1 MTRCAY
7 VFKNTGGQC
16 EENCKADFELFCP
29 KHKRLEGDRIR
40 KSNQRVREADT
51 KRQKTVASVVDKTT
65 IDRAVATETTRETIT
80 YTTELADGGVSQRVC
95 ERKVEI
101 SHEESV
107 RASNIMQVQKI
118 QTNFESG
125 DPATFLIRKRP
136 SEVVNSWTPVNV
148 MQHTFLEAAGY
159 SRALFDHHS
168 VVNMINDNK
177 TGVFNSF
184 NVYFDYSALNESA
197 IVPECIWTFN
207 FKTSTSVLSHGSDI
221 ERFYHCASYERANR
235 GIRGRQ
241 GSIQNPLLSRLP
253 YSVYVDMLNS
263 VATRTGNQDVKHKA
277 FFREYNIDR
286 EIWSIA
292 LTKAVLG
299 VTDTNAQRYK
309 VKSAI
314 TIDREEDSYLD
325 IDIDGLDTN
334 RENATTCTFYVRGQA
349 VLTFNTAGFFG
360 HDDQYVMAL
369 MFPKYRWRF
378 VEWARK
384 EGLEYQDHLNRLSQ
398 QKGGVHS
405 GRLEM
410 LTSMFESL

>member
-1 MTRCAY
+1 M
-7 VFKNTGGQC
+7 FKNTGGQC

-65 IDRAVATETTRETIT
+65 IDRAVATEMTRETIT
-80 YTTELADGGVSQRVC
+80 YTTELADGGVCQRVC

-177 TGVFNSF
+177 TGVFDSF
-184 NVYFDYSALNESA
+184 NVDFEYSALNESA

-221 ERFYHCASYERANR
+221 DVHLMSEPTKAFVGAKVRFKTHCCPVYLTRCMSTC
-235 GIRGRQ
+235 
-241 GSIQNPLLSRLP
+241 SIQWQPGRVIRISNTKNFFENTTSTARYGPL
-253 YSVYVDMLNS
+253 
-263 VATRTGNQDVKHKA
+263 
-277 FFREYNIDR
+277 
-286 EIWSIA
+286 
-292 LTKAVLG
+292 
-299 VTDTNAQRYK
+299 
-309 VKSAI
+309 
-314 TIDREEDSYLD
+314 
-325 IDIDGLDTN
+325 
-334 RENATTCTFYVRGQA
+334 
-349 VLTFNTAGFFG
+349 
-360 HDDQYVMAL
+360 
-369 MFPKYRWRF
+369 
-378 VEWARK
+378 
-384 EGLEYQDHLNRLSQ
+384 
-398 QKGGVHS
+398 HS
-405 GRLEM
+405 PRPCSE
-410 LTSMFESL
+410 